1 MRRAGGLVWRLV
13 QLVVLLLVLALVAVV
28 VMGAITTQ
36 RGWSQTTGSISVAG
50 LHQPVTVLRDRSG
63 IIQITADDRHDLFMA
78 QGYVHAQER
87 MWQMEISRRIG
98 AGRLA
103 ELFGKGQVDTD
114 TYIRTLGW
122 RVAAQR
128 DLAAM
133 SPDSVAI
140 LQAYVDGVNAWI
152 KEHDG
157 GLSTP
162 FVVAGLLS
170 GTGGIGGFAL
180 EPWTPLDTATW
191 QKVQAWSLGGN
202 VDAEIFRLLADAKL
216 GDPAKT
222 DELFPPYSP
231 TAPVIT
237 PTGLA
242 GSAGAGAPGSPAS
255 PDQPSAS
262 APGTPGGPGTP
273 TARSPLAISD
283 ANAAALGDLA
293 RLGTAISGLAGFDR
307 GDGLVGSHGVG
318 SNNWVISGDRTI
330 SGKPILANDP
340 HLGFGMPSVWIINGL
355 HCRTISASCPWDVVG
370 VTFPGAPAVVLG
382 HNARIAWGAT
392 NVGPD
397 TQDLFLETVDPSDP
411 AGHYM
416 YQGKSVAFDVR
427 HETIKVAGSADVE
440 LDVRSTRHG
449 VVLSDVD
456 KRLKDGRVLALR
468 WTTTAEVD
476 LALETFFKVDTAA
489 NFDEFKAAFDGYGSP
504 SQNFIY
510 ADVDGHIGYVLP
522 GLIPIRSLKTAEPC
536 PPSASCLPR
545 YATGE
550 RAHDGESGAGEWVA
564 YVPREELPWQLDPAG
579 GQIVSANNAAVDGAY
594 QWWLGRD
601 WDPGYRA
608 ARIIDR
614 LAAIPGK
621 IGAEDM
627 RAIQMDT
634 YVGRADKI
642 MPRLEAVG
650 PDTKTDDGRLL
661 WQAMVNWDHQCGVES
676 LGCAAYMT
684 VELALERAI
693 FDDELGPLARDYVG
707 STFSWEALIS
717 LLGRPLNAWWQD
729 TTPGAPEGINA
740 ATTAGAAI
748 DSTAAALRKAYGDP
762 ANWTWGRLHQVQ
774 FKEST
779 LGSSG
784 ILPLEWYFDPAA
796 IPVAGADGAIDN
808 NFYRVSRG
816 YPDPNDPDYVPLGI
830 TEVFGV
836 TNGPSYRLTVD
847 MNDLDGA
854 RIVITTGQSG
864 NPFDPHYGDM
874 IGLWANGDTV
884 PLPFSPSSVAASA
897 VQELTL
903 TP

>member
-1 MRRAGGLVWRLV
+1 MGRAVGFVAGLVRLV
-13 QLVVLLLVLALVAVV
+13 VVLLVLALLALL

-36 RGWSQTTGSISVAG
+36 RGWSQTSGTLRVTT
-50 LHQPVTVLRDRSG
+50 LHRPVTVQRDRSG
-63 IIQITADDRHDLFMA
+63 IIQITADDRHDLFVA

-103 ELFGKGQVDTD
+103 ELFGKSQLETD

-122 RVAAQR
+122 RDAAQR
-128 DLAAM
+128 DLEAM
-133 SPDSVAI
+133 SPDSIAI
-140 LQAYVDGVNAWI
+140 LQAYADGVNAWI
-152 KEHDG
+152 DEHNG
-157 GLSTP
+157 NLSTP
-162 FVVAGLLS
+162 FVVAGLLAGNLS
-170 GTGGIGGFAL
+170 VGGYAL
-180 EPWTPLDTATW
+180 EPWTTLDTATW

-202 VDAEIFRLLADAKL
+202 IGLEIFRLLADARL
-216 GDPAKT
+216 GSSART
-222 DELFPPYSP
+222 DELFPAYSDG
-231 TAPVIT
+231 APVIT

-242 GSAGAGAPGSPAS
+242 GSGGAGAGLGPVSFGQRQDAPVALTAAH
-255 PDQPSAS
+255 AS
-262 APGTPGGPGTP
+262 A
-273 TARSPLAISD
+273 LA
-283 ANAAALGDLA
+283 DLA
-293 RLGTAISGLAGFDR
+293 RIGSSIGALAGLDR

-318 SNNWVISGDRTI
+318 SNNWVVSGDRTI

-355 HCRTISASCPWDVVG
+355 HCAKVDDGCPWDVVG
-370 VTFPGAPAVVLG
+370 VSFPGAPAVVLG

-392 NVGPD
+392 NVRPD
-397 TQDLFLETVDPSDP
+397 TQDLFLETPSVVDP

-416 YQGKSVAFDVR
+416 YKGQPVAYQVR
-427 HETIKVAGSADVE
+427 HETIKVAGGDDVQV
-440 LDVRSTRHG
+440 DVRSTVHG

-456 KRLKDGRVLALR
+456 PRLKDGPILAMR
-468 WTTTAEVD
+468 WTTTAQPD
-476 LALETFFKVDTAA
+476 TALETFFKVDNASS
-489 NFDEFKAAFDGYGSP
+489 FDEFKAAFDGYGSP

-522 GLIPIRSLKTAEPC
+522 GLIPIRDGQAGTGTC
-536 PPSASCLPR
+536 PDNPACFIS

-550 RAHDGESGAGEWVA
+550 RVRDGASGNFEWLGF
-564 YVPREELPWQLDPAG
+564 VPREDLPSQLDPAG
-579 GQIVSANNAAVDGAY
+579 GQIISANNAAVDARFPY
-594 QWWLGRD
+594 WLGRD

-614 LAAIPGK
+614 LAAVPGK

-634 YVGRADKI
+634 YLGRADKV

-676 LGCAAYMT
+676 LGCAAYVS
-684 VELALERAI
+684 VELALLRAI
-693 FDDELGPLARDYVG
+693 FDDELGPLAREYVG
-707 STFSWEALIS
+707 STFSWEALIA
-717 LLGRPLNAWWQD
+717 LLGRPGDAWWQD

-748 DSTAAALRKAYGDP
+748 DATAAALRKAYGDP
-762 ANWTWGRLHQVQ
+762 ANWTWGRLHTVQ
-774 FKEST
+774 FKEGT

-808 NFYRVSRG
+808 NYYRVSRA

-854 RIVITTGQSG
+854 QTVITTGQSG

-874 IGLWANGDTV
+874 IGLWARGDTV

-897 VQELTL
+897 VQTLTL
-903 TP
+903 SP

>member
-1 MRRAGGLVWRLV
+1 MRRAGRVVVGLV
-13 QLVVLLLVLALVAVV
+13 QLVVVLLLLALLAVV
-28 VMGAITTQ
+28 VMGAVTTQ
-36 RGWSQTTGSISVAG
+36 RGWPQASGTLTVKT
-50 LHQPVTVLRDRSG
+50 LHRPVTVQRDRSG
-63 IIQITADDRHDLFMA
+63 IVQITAEDRHDLFVA

-103 ELFGKGQVDTD
+103 ELFGKSQVDTD

-122 RVAAQR
+122 RDAARR

-133 SPDSVAI
+133 SPESVAI
-140 LQAYVDGVNAWI
+140 LQAYADGVNAWI
-152 KEHDG
+152 DEHNG
-157 GLSTP
+157 NLSTP
-162 FVVAGLLS
+162 FVVAGLLAGS
-170 GTGGIGGFAL
+170 GGVGGYTL

-202 VDAEIFRLLADAKL
+202 IDQEIFRMLADARL
-216 GDPAKT
+216 GSAAKT
-222 DELFPPYSP
+222 DELFPAYAYS
-231 TAPVIT
+231 APVIT
-237 PTGLA
+237 PTGLV
-242 GSAGAGAPGSPAS
+242 GSGGAGAGPVSAGERSAGKVTLTVAN
-255 PDQPSAS
+255 AS
-262 APGTPGGPGTP
+262 A
-273 TARSPLAISD
+273 LE
-283 ANAAALGDLA
+283 DLA
-293 RLGTAISGLAGFDR
+293 RLGSSISALAGLDR
-307 GDGLVGSHGVG
+307 SDGLVGSHGVG
-318 SNNWVISGDRTI
+318 SNNWVVSGDRTI

-340 HLGFGMPSVWIINGL
+340 HLGFGMPSVWIMNGL
-355 HCRTISASCPWDVVG
+355 HCQTVDAGCPWDVVG
-370 VTFPGAPAVVLG
+370 VSFPGAPAIVLG

-397 TQDLFLETVDPSDP
+397 TQDLFIETPNTVDP

-416 YQGKSVAFDVR
+416 YQGRSVAFEVR
-427 HETIKVAGSADVE
+427 HETIKVAGGADVQI
-440 LDVRSTRHG
+440 DVRSTRHG

-456 KRLKDGRVLALR
+456 KRLKDGPVLAMR

-476 LALETFFKVDTAA
+476 LALESFFKIDNAA
-489 NFDEFKAAFDGYGSP
+489 NFAEFQAAFDGYGSP

-510 ADVDGHIGYVLP
+510 ADIDGHIGYVLP
-522 GLIPIRSLKTAEPC
+522 GLFPIRGCAGNLRCASSEP
-536 PPSASCLPR
+536 R
-545 YATGE
+545 DRTGE
-550 RAHDGESGAGEWVA
+550 RVQDGGSGGAEWTGYVA
-564 YVPREELPWQLDPAG
+564 REDLPWQLDPAG
-579 GQIVSANNAAVDGAY
+579 GQIVSANNAAVDTRY
-594 QWWLGRD
+594 PFWLGRD

-614 LAAIPGK
+614 LAAVPGK

-627 RAIQMDT
+627 RAIQTDT
-634 YVGRADKI
+634 YVGRADRV

-650 PDTKTDDGRLL
+650 PDTKTEDGRLL
-661 WQAMVNWDHQCGVES
+661 WQAMINWDRQCGVES
-676 LGCAAYMT
+676 LGCAAYMS

-693 FDDELGPLARDYVG
+693 FDDELGPLAREYVG

-717 LLGRPLNAWWQD
+717 LLGRPLNTWWQD

-748 DSTAAALRKAYGDP
+748 DVTAAALRKAYGEP
-762 ANWTWGRLHQVQ
+762 ANWTWGRLHRVQ

-784 ILPLEWYFDPAA
+784 IAPLEWYFDPGA

-808 NFYRVSRG
+808 NYYRISRA
-816 YPDPNDPDYVPLGI
+816 YPDPDDPDYVPLGI
-830 TEVFGV
+830 TELFGV

-847 MNDLDGA
+847 MSDLDGA

-874 IGLWANGDTV
+874 IGLWAAGVTV
-884 PLPFSPSSVAASA
+884 PLPFSPASVAGST
-897 VQELTL
+897 VQTLTL